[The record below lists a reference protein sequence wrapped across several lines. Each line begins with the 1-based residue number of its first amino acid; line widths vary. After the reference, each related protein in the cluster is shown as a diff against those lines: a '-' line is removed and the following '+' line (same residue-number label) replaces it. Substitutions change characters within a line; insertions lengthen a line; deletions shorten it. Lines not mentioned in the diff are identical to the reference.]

1 MLSQNSIFK
10 GRSTTIAII
19 KIRNHE
25 VEVDIAEELADY
37 DWGYNAKWS
46 SSKLVSAS
54 PFRDDRTPS
63 FFISLEGDYAGA
75 WSDSGAYD
83 DDHKSGGL
91 AKLLAYLRSESI
103 AETED
108 YLLERYGRL
117 YTDAEDIRLPTPR
130 LIERN
135 KVVVLPAETVTPAI
149 SPYLTKR
156 GISADI
162 QRQYGVG
169 YTEGQ
174 VGYTALPWHLPD
186 GRLANVK
193 YRSTKG
199 KRFFYVKGA
208 TQIRQLVYGMSVVN
222 SRKAETSVICEAEI
236 DAMSWASVGVYGIA
250 TGGSHMTRTQADII
264 KRSSIRRLILGGD
277 NDAQGRRFNAEVER
291 LLKGSVELFT
301 IEYADS
307 AKDANDILRNSSEAL
322 RKVAD
327 NATPVPTICLA

>member
-1 MLSQNSIFK
+1 M
-10 GRSTTIAII
+10 
-19 KIRNHE
+19 
-25 VEVDIAEELADY
+25 
-37 DWGYNAKWS
+37 
-46 SSKLVSAS
+46 
-54 PFRDDRTPS
+54 PS
-63 FFISLEGDYAGA
+63 FFISLEGEYAGSWGDA
-75 WSDSGAYD
+75 GAYD

-135 KVVVLPAETVTPAI
+135 KVVVLPAETVTPTV
-149 SPYLTKR
+149 SPYLTRR

-193 YRSTKG
+193 YRSTTG

-208 TQIRQLVYGMSVVN
+208 TQIRQLVYGISVIN
-222 SRKAETSVICEAEI
+222 EQRIDTAVICEAEI
-236 DAMSWASVGVYGIA
+236 DAMSWATIGVYGIA

-264 KRSSIRRLILGGD
+264 KRSSIRKLILGGD

-291 LLKGSVELFT
+291 LLKGNVELLT
-301 IEYADS
+301 INYVEAV
-307 AKDANDILRNSSEAL
+307 KDANELLVGSAESLRRVAFEAT
-322 RKVAD
+322 A
-327 NATPVPTICLA
+327 VPTIRLA

>member
-1 MLSQNSIFK
+1 M
-10 GRSTTIAII
+10 
-19 KIRNHE
+19 
-25 VEVDIAEELADY
+25 
-37 DWGYNAKWS
+37 
-46 SSKLVSAS
+46 
-54 PFRDDRTPS
+54 PS
-63 FFISLEGDYAGA
+63 FYINLDGDEYAGV
-75 WSDSGAYD
+75 WGDSGAYD
-83 DDHKSGGL
+83 DEHKSGGL

-135 KVVVLPAETVTPAI
+135 KVVILPTETVTPSI
-149 SPYLTKR
+149 SPYLARR

-208 TQIRQLVYGMSVVN
+208 TQIRQLVYGISVIN
-222 SRKAETSVICEAEI
+222 EQRIDTAVICEAEI

-264 KRSSIRRLILGGD
+264 KRSSIRKLILGGD

-291 LLKGSVELFT
+291 LLRGSVELLT
-301 IEYADS
+301 INYVEAV
-307 AKDANDILRNSSEAL
+307 KDANELLAGSAESLRRVALEAT
-322 RKVAD
+322 AI
-327 NATPVPTICLA
+327 PTISLT

>member
-1 MLSQNSIFK
+1 MF
-10 GRSTTIAII
+10 G
-19 KIRNHE
+19 
-25 VEVDIAEELADY
+25 
-37 DWGYNAKWS
+37 
-46 SSKLVSAS
+46 
-54 PFRDDRTPS
+54 
-63 FFISLEGDYAGA
+63 
-75 WSDSGAYD
+75 DSGSYD

-135 KVVVLPAETVTPAI
+135 KVVVLPAETVTPAT
-149 SPYLTKR
+149 SPYLTRR

-162 QRQYGVG
+162 QREYGVG

-193 YRSTKG
+193 YRSTTG

-208 TQIRQLVYGMSVVN
+208 TQIRQLVYGIHVINEQRIESAVV
-222 SRKAETSVICEAEI
+222 SEAEI
-236 DAMSWASVGVYGIA
+236 DAQSWATVGVYGIA

-264 KRSSIRRLILGGD
+264 KRSSIRRLYLGGD
-277 NDAQGRRFNAEVER
+277 NDAQGRRFNAEVQR
-291 LLKGSVELFT
+291 LLHGSVELLT
-301 IEYADS
+301 IDYVSE
-307 AKDANDILRNSSEAL
+307 AKDANEVLREGSESLRRVAL
-322 RKVAD
+322 L
-327 NATPVPTICLA
+327 ATHIPTIYLA

>member
-1 MLSQNSIFK
+1 MSV
-10 GRSTTIAII
+10 
-19 KIRNHE
+19 IRIRGHE
-25 VEVDIAEELADY
+25 VSVEVREELGDY
-37 DWGYNAKWS
+37 DWGYGAKWS
-46 SSKLVSAS
+46 ESKLIASS
-54 PFRDDRTPS
+54 PFRQDRAPS
-63 FFISLEGDYAGA
+63 FFVNLETGA
-75 WSDSGAYD
+75 WGDSGSYD

-135 KVVVLPAETVTPAI
+135 KVVVLPAETVTPSV
-149 SPYLTKR
+149 SPYLTR
-156 GISADI
+156 RAINADI

-169 YTEGQ
+169 YTANQ

-193 YRSTKG
+193 YRSTTG

-208 TQIRQLVYGMSVVN
+208 TQIRQLVYGIHVIN
-222 SRKAETSVICEAEI
+222 EQRADTAVICEAEI
-236 DAMSWASVGVYGIA
+236 DAMSWATVGVYGIA

-264 KRSSIRRLILGGD
+264 KRSSIRKLILGGD

-291 LLKGSVELFT
+291 LLKGNVELLT
-301 IEYADS
+301 INYVEAV
-307 AKDANDILRNSSEAL
+307 KDANELLVGSAESLRRVAFEAT
-322 RKVAD
+322 AI
-327 NATPVPTICLA
+327 PTISLT